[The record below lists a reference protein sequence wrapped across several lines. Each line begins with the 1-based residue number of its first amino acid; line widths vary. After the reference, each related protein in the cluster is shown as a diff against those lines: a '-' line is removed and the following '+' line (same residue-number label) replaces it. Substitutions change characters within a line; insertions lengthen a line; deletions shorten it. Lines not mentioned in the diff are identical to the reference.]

1 MKPLG
6 LVLRLDGRRSYLLQ
20 LLNRHVRRGADG
32 EVPIDLIHD
41 KHNIKNQSLHNLERR
56 TRREEL
62 INSPRQRMHP
72 RHSYLP
78 RRGISQSSSHEWP
91 SLSSTRPST

>member
-41 KHNIKNQSLHNLERR
+41 KHNIQNQNLHKLKKKN
-56 TRREEL
+56 
-62 INSPRQRMHP
+62 
-72 RHSYLP
+72 
-78 RRGISQSSSHEWP
+78 
-91 SLSSTRPST
+91 

>member
-6 LVLRLDGRRSYLLQ
+6 LILGLDGRCSYLLQ

-41 KHNIKNQSLHNLERR
+41 KYNIQNQILHNLER
-56 TRREEL
+56 
-62 INSPRQRMHP
+62 
-72 RHSYLP
+72 
-78 RRGISQSSSHEWP
+78 
-91 SLSSTRPST
+91 

>member
-6 LVLRLDGRRSYLLQ
+6 LVLGLDGRRSYLLQ
-20 LLNRHVRRGADG
+20 LLNHHVWRGVDG

-41 KHNIKNQSLHNLERR
+41 KHNIQKQSLHNLKRR

-62 INSPRQRMHP
+62 INSPRQRMHL
-72 RHSYLP
+72 RCSYLP
-78 RRGISQSSSHEWP
+78 
-91 SLSSTRPST
+91 